1 LHIGLP
7 DGPKHRIHELSS
19 GERQALIIISRVFR
33 AGEGH
38 SLIAIDEPDAYLHPS
53 LSSRLLTALYA
64 GLRSGGRMIVATHS
78 PSILDSLP
86 PDAIFRLSHDRAPSI
101 VESEDQRLSLYREAG
116 FRASALTQ
124 ADLLVVVE
132 GDFDAVALPQLVPE
146 LGSAAI
152 RVAGGRSQVLKT
164 VESLSAYDIPIIGV
178 IDADIFAEA
187 PSPSIAD
194 RIVVWPAADIEGTL
208 LREDSTLEEL
218 ASGNLVKAELH
229 DTDKLRTKINE
240 HLAIF
245 RDRAIAEIAQRQL
258 RTRANIDWPS
268 PRGDASLARLRA
280 LANNL
285 PQFSVGDIDAA
296 IASAE
301 NEWERHL
308 PSPWA
313 IVRGKWILPALN
325 REISDFRSGEAL
337 MSALLARRPENVTIQ
352 AFATLV
358 RQLAKRA

>member
-1 LHIGLP
+1 VPLALWSAWPNFRRSSADSSATLHWPTSECLESP
-7 DGPKHRIHELSS
+7 LV
-19 GERQALIIISRVFR
+19 QF
-33 AGEGH
+33 
-38 SLIAIDEPDAYLHPS
+38 
-53 LSSRLLTALYA
+53 LL
-64 GLRSGGRMIVATHS
+64 G
-78 PSILDSLP
+78 
-86 PDAIFRLSHDRAPSI
+86 
-101 VESEDQRLSLYREAG
+101 
-116 FRASALTQ
+116 
-124 ADLLVVVE
+124 
-132 GDFDAVALPQLVPE
+132 
-146 LGSAAI
+146 
-152 RVAGGRSQVLKT
+152 
-164 VESLSAYDIPIIGV
+164 
-178 IDADIFAEA
+178 
-187 PSPSIAD
+187 
-194 RIVVWPAADIEGTL
+194 
-208 LREDSTLEEL
+208 
-218 ASGNLVKAELH
+218 
-229 DTDKLRTKINE
+229 TDKLRTKINE

-245 RDRAIAEIAQRQL
+245 RDRAIAEIAQRQR